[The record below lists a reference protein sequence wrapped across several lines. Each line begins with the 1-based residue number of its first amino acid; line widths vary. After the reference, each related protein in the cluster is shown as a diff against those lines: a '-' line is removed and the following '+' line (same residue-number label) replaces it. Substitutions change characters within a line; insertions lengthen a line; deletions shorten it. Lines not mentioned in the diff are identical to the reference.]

1 VHVTAEMSL
10 AEFEAHVS
18 GFHARLQRVAGRHAL
33 SAGTTQW
40 QASK

>member
-1 VHVTAEMSL
+1 MSL

-18 GFHARLQRVAGRHAL
+18 GFYARLQRVARRGAQ
-33 SAGTTQW
+33 SAG